1 MSRRKIRKRYMFYC
15 SNCGN
20 LSFHSERCED
30 CGNEEMVQTP
40 KRYGLTNLACI
51 SMSVMDFEA
60 MKQEFVS
67 DMNARQV
74 KQKQYRFV

>member
-1 MSRRKIRKRYMFYC
+1 MRKINKRYMFYC
-15 SNCGN
+15 SACGN
-20 LSFHSERCED
+20 LTFQSSRCEE
-30 CGNEEMVQTP
+30 CGNGEMLQTP

-67 DMNARQV
+67 ELNAGQI
-74 KQKQYRFV
+74 KQYRFV

>member
-1 MSRRKIRKRYMFYC
+1 MGTKKISKRYMFYC
-15 SNCGN
+15 SACKN
-20 LSFHSERCED
+20 LTFQALRCEE
-30 CGNEEMVQTP
+30 CGKAEMVQTP

-67 DMNARQV
+67 ELSTGQLR
-74 KQKQYRFV
+74 

>member
-1 MSRRKIRKRYMFYC
+1 MGTRRISKRYMFYC
-15 SNCGN
+15 SACKN
-20 LSFHSERCED
+20 LTFQSARCEE
-30 CGNEEMVQTP
+30 CGKDEMVQTP

-67 DMNARQV
+67 ELSAGQV
-74 KQKQYRFV
+74 R

>member
-1 MSRRKIRKRYMFYC
+1 MGTRKISKRYMFYC
-15 SNCGN
+15 STCKN
-20 LSFHSERCED
+20 LTFQSARCEE
-30 CGNEEMVQTP
+30 CGKDEMVQTP

-67 DMNARQV
+67 ELSAGQV
-74 KQKQYRFV
+74 R